1 MVQFLTN
8 LISII
13 AGLLAIISALG
24 LTVSNDLANILS
36 ITGIPLSVIF
46 GVSCLIAFVSVGS
59 AYYHRSTV
67 TKKQTQ
73 LGGKNN
79 IQNMS

>member
-1 MVQFLTN
+1 MVQFLISF
-8 LISII
+8 ISII

-24 LTVSNDLANILS
+24 LTVSNDLENILS

-46 GVSCLIAFVSVGS
+46 GVSCLIAFLSSGS

-67 TKKQTQ
+67 TKKQIQ

-79 IQNMS
+79 TQKMG